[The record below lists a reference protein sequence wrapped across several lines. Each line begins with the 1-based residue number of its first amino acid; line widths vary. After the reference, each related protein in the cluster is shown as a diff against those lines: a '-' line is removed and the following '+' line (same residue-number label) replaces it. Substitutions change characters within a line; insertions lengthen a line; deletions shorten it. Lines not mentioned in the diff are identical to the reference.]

1 MKQKESS
8 SNNNTKYL
16 LREAI
21 IIVRNAH
28 SSVLL
33 SPGFF
38 SFRRKFRLVF
48 THGNDCGPQLR
59 DIGDLFQQKSR
70 NSENDELR
78 RERSQRADA
87 ERFLEERIE
96 RLDEGNALD
105 DLFRYRYETRYR
117 VQLFILSHE
126 QTQIQNLRGH
136 ATQSHEYSIGVIQAQ
151 QSKATLSHV
160 FVSSLPD
167 GQLRVH
173 L

>member
-1 MKQKESS
+1 MWSKKSRPQI
-8 SNNNTKYL
+8 TTHKYHY
-16 LREAI
+16 EAI
-21 IIVRNAH
+21 IIVNAH

-126 QTQIQNLRGH
+126 QAQIQNLRGH
-136 ATQSHEYSIGVIQAQ
+136 ATHSHEYSIGVIQAQ